1 MTVAAEHRSDEDG
14 IPDWLAALWRM
25 VFVLEAVWVILAN
38 LAAAG
43 YGVAIVRTDVLPSWL
58 GLGCDRRG
66 AGHPDHRAT
75 GPGRIPASGIAG
87 AVGLGR
93 RLAPEL
99 SPGP

>member
-58 GLGCDRRG
+58 GW
-66 AGHPDHRAT
+66 AA
-75 GPGRIPASGIAG
+75 I
-87 AVGLGR
+87 AVGLGIPTIVLLVR
-93 RLAPEL
+93 DGFPHLALPVPLALAVALLL
-99 SPGP
+99 S